1 MFKNAIFALL
11 FFLLVNIAA
20 VKHTIAQELIFG
32 IEPFPPIFTE
42 NGQGLGADLLKK
54 IQKNSDLNFQIRIM
68 TYARAKKELKNDRID
83 AIGLIPKGLET
94 KEFYQYALEL
104 DWYFNNHVDIYSLE
118 QKYLNIDAIPTKSL
132 GTLIGN
138 ADFFAAVLNIPRKK
152 FFEVS
157 SLDQLIK
164 MLEKK
169 RLNAIVFERVSTMS
183 SIQKIKQKNVY
194 YRFLKDIPATFA
206 VPNTEQGKELKLLL
220 DSHIKQHTT
229 ADTFQRDPRYHNLP
243 IQGKVPQIQH

>member
-104 DWYFNNHVDIYSLE
+104 DWYFNNVTPE
-118 QKYLNIDAIPTKSL
+118 
-132 GTLIGN
+132 
-138 ADFFAAVLNIPRKK
+138 VLKMISALL
-152 FFEVS
+152 S
-157 SLDQLIK
+157 SSGITSSS
-164 MLEKK
+164 
-169 RLNAIVFERVSTMS
+169 AGCSATVSTGA
-183 SIQKIKQKNVY
+183 
-194 YRFLKDIPATFA
+194 P
-206 VPNTEQGKELKLLL
+206 KL
-220 DSHIKQHTT
+220 S
-229 ADTFQRDPRYHNLP
+229 
-243 IQGKVPQIQH
+243 